1 MGIAEEDKKRIFEPF
16 YMADKVRSR
25 KLGGA
30 GLGLAL
36 CAEIA
41 KKHNAKIEFESELG
55 KGTIISICI
64 KQSEGKINEQI

>member
-1 MGIAEEDKKRIFEPF
+1 
-16 YMADKVRSR
+16 MADKVRSR